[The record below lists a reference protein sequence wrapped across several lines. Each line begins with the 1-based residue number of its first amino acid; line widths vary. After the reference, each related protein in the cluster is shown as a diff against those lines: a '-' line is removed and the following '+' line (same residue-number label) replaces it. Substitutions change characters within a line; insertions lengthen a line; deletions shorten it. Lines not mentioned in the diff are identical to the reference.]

1 MHMEFYGGRATP
13 AYWKHMT
20 LTEATEQEKNAPS
33 LVYDQLNDNT
43 DVWLAQRHDHLFLR
57 VVPRRGG
64 GGDRQ
69 PLRPRWQRRQLL
81 HGASDERLYGERLSF
96 SMNTTAA
103 RCVGVRMQL
112 QLPGRAAQLCKRV
125 LLHRRLNGDA
135 TGYCYV
141 VD

>member
-1 MHMEFYGGRATP
+1 MHMEFYGGQATP

-20 LTEATEQEKNAPS
+20 LTEATEQEKNALS

-81 HGASDERLYGERLSF
+81 HGASDERLYGERQRGWLSRGRR
-96 SMNTTAA
+96 MNVEWEWRWLT
-103 RCVGVRMQL
+103 G
-112 QLPGRAAQLCKRV
+112 CKIRSDYI
-125 LLHRRLNGDA
+125 ND
-135 TGYCYV
+135 
-141 VD
+141 